1 MPPSDY
7 VARLRQRIGHDL
19 LVLPSVTG
27 VVRDKEDRILL
38 VKHSDTRSWVAPG
51 GSIDP
56 DESPA
61 DAVVREVHEET
72 GILVEPERVLGVYGG
87 PDFQVHYDNGDRTSY
102 VMTVFECRYRA
113 GQLQPDGVETL
124 ECGYFSRDELQLL
137 NVSAWV
143 RIVLRNAFSNQES
156 SFFEKTS
163 WRPKQ

>member
-38 VKHSDTRSWVAPG
+38 VNHSDSRTWVAPG

-61 DAVVREVHEET
+61 DAVAREVYEET
-72 GILVEPERVLGVYGG
+72 GILVEPVRILGVYAG
-87 PDFQVHYDNGDRTSY
+87 PNFQVHYNNGDLTSY
-102 VMTVFECRYRA
+102 VMTVFECSYSGGR
-113 GQLQPDGVETL
+113 LQPDGAETL
-124 ECGYFSRDELQLL
+124 ECR
-137 NVSAWV
+137 
-143 RIVLRNAFSNQES
+143 
-156 SFFEKTS
+156 
-163 WRPKQ
+163 